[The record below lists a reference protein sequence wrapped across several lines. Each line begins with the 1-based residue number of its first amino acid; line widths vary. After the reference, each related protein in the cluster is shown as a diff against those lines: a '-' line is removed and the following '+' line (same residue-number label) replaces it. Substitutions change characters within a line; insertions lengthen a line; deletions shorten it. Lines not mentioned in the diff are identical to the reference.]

1 VNRRAKALAFGFPLA
16 LLFGAAEEE
25 AVPSVKVKPS
35 ASTCLTVHQ
44 GLTLVYVIVGVVQ
57 QGLTSVHVAQ
67 ASPSFTCS
75 FEESKCTES
84 SLQRRPPMPPSPDR
98 SGA

>member
-1 VNRRAKALAFGFPLA
+1 LAFGFPLA

-35 ASTCLTVHQ
+35 ASTCLIVHQ

-67 ASPSFTCS
+67 DHPCS
-75 FEESKCTES
+75 CSVFMSICS
-84 SLQRRPPMPPSPDR
+84 SS
-98 SGA
+98 SGKQVH